1 MAKKDLRLIDDVSVL
16 LDDYK
21 AILYLQFLVSEDQI
35 ISESRNDFVLK
46 DKDLANNYL
55 LDKSRDLYMQF
66 INLLNNQ

>member
-16 LDDYK
+16 LDDYR
-21 AILYLQFLVSEDQI
+21 AILYLQFLVSGDQI

-66 INLLNNQ
+66 INLLNN

>member
-1 MAKKDLRLIDDVSVL
+1 MAKKDLSLIDDISVL
-16 LDDYK
+16 LDDYR
-21 AILYLQFLVSEDQI
+21 AILYLQYLVSEDQFI
-35 ISESRNDFVLK
+35 LESRNEFVLK